1 MTQSSYPPPPPPDG
15 SAQPRFH
22 GPGTN
27 FFPSVR
33 MQLASLEWSPQ
44 SRIDRRPNR
53 GLIVAFVTAG
63 ILAILISVGI
73 QLALSFVVG
82 EYAMVAIIA
91 PLSEEPAKALCML
104 IVVLFMWKVVPNR
117 RYGAALGGAAGLG
130 FGIVESV
137 FYIITILSQN
147 EQAWLVAVRILLT
160 PLMHPLWSAFVG
172 IGIFAY
178 AASKS
183 NSANSTN
190 SSLWLPLLFLC
201 IGMLNHGV
209 WNGMTLIGEL
219 GAQLGYVAIALDA
232 LVVFPVFAFVLRDFL
247 GGHFNFRNFYETLR
261 EPSSPYPGVLPPP
274 PPPPPL

>member
-1 MTQSSYPPPPPPDG
+1 MTQSSYPPPPPPDV
-15 SAQPRFH
+15 SAQQRLH

-27 FFPSVR
+27 LFSGVR
-33 MQLASLEWSPQ
+33 MQLANLEWSPQ
-44 SRIDRRPNR
+44 SKIERGLNR

-82 EYAMVAIIA
+82 EYAMIAVVA

-117 RYGAALGGAAGLG
+117 RYGATLGAAAGLG
-130 FGIVESV
+130 FGTVESV

-147 EQAWLVAVRILLT
+147 QQTWLVPVRILLT

-178 AASKS
+178 ASRRS
-183 NSANSTN
+183 NPANSTN

-201 IGMLNHGV
+201 TGVLNHGV

-219 GAQLGYVAIALDA
+219 GAELGYLAIALDA

-261 EPSSPYPGVLPPP
+261 EPSSPYPRVLPPP